1 MKLLDLFK
9 KETKQP
15 VIVTEETL
23 VNCLNSLNSLSD
35 RKVHQVKDLVKT
47 EDNKWEFSMI
57 YAFNGASD
65 FLIDLK
71 CTISEAIYENFL
83 NSKSKIQKLDA
94 RSLSYV
100 IGGNGGDGTTST
112 DSTSSTY
119 GGPLKGIDVKL
130 GKNPG
135 GGIQA

>member
-1 MKLLDLFK
+1 MKLFNIFK

-35 RKVHQVKDLVKT
+35 RKVHEVKDLVKT

-57 YAFNGASD
+57 YALNGASE
-65 FLIDLK
+65 FFIDLK
-71 CTISEAIYENFL
+71 CTITEAIYENFL
-83 NSKSKIQKLDA
+83 NSKTKVQKLDA
-94 RSLSYV
+94 RALSYV
-100 IGGNGGDGTTST
+100 IGGGGGDTTIPDGTTAT
-112 DSTSSTY
+112 E
-119 GGPLKGIDVKL
+119 GGPLKGVDVKL
-130 GKNPG
+130 GRNPG

>member
-1 MKLLDLFK
+1 MKLLNLFK

-65 FLIDLK
+65 FLIDLS
-71 CTISEAIYENFL
+71 TVQAISHDLLSSLKRADLFL
-83 NSKSKIQKLDA
+83 W
-94 RSLSYV
+94 R
-100 IGGNGGDGTTST
+100 
-112 DSTSSTY
+112 
-119 GGPLKGIDVKL
+119 
-130 GKNPG
+130 
-135 GGIQA
+135 

>member
-1 MKLLDLFK
+1 MKLFNIFK

-35 RKVHQVKDLVKT
+35 RKVHQVTDLVKT
-47 EDNKWEFSMI
+47 EGNKWEFSMI

-100 IGGNGGDGTTST
+100 IGGNGGDGTYT
-112 DSTSSTY
+112 DSTSSTS
-119 GGPLKGIDVKL
+119 GGPLKGVNVKL

>member
-1 MKLLDLFK
+1 MKLFNIFK

-15 VIVTEETL
+15 VTITEETL

-47 EDNKWEFSMI
+47 NDNNWEFSMV

-71 CTISEAIYENFL
+71 CTISETIYENFL
-83 NSKSKIQKLDA
+83 SSKSKIQKLDA
-94 RSLSYV
+94 RALSYV
-100 IGGNGGDGTTST
+100 IGGNGGDGTTPDGTTST
-112 DSTSSTY
+112 E

>member
-1 MKLLDLFK
+1 MKLFNIFK

-35 RKVHQVKDLVKT
+35 RKVHQVTDLVKT

-57 YAFNGASD
+57 YAFNGAND

-71 CTISEAIYENFL
+71 CTISDAIYENFL
-83 NSKSKIQKLDA
+83 NSKAKVQKLDVRA
-94 RSLSYV
+94 LSYV
-100 IGGNGGDGTTST
+100 IGGGDGTTIT
-112 DSTSSTY
+112 DSTTSTS

-130 GKNPG
+130 GRNPG

>member
-1 MKLLDLFK
+1 MKLLNLFK

-94 RSLSYV
+94 RALSYV
-100 IGGNGGDGTTST
+100 IGGGDGTTST
-112 DSTSSTY
+112 DTVASP

-130 GKNPG
+130 GRNPG

>member
-1 MKLLDLFK
+1 MKLLNIFK

-15 VIVTEETL
+15 VNVTEETL
-23 VNCLNSLNSLSD
+23 VKCLNSLNSLSD
-35 RKVHQVKDLVKT
+35 RKVYQVKDLVKT
-47 EDNKWEFSMI
+47 PDNKWEFSMV
-57 YAFNGASD
+57 YVLNGAND

-71 CTISEAIYENFL
+71 CTINETIYENFL
-83 NSKSKIQKLDA
+83 NTKTKVQKLDA
-94 RSLSYV
+94 RALSYV
-100 IGGNGGDGTTST
+100 IGGGDGATITDSTTST
-112 DSTSSTY
+112 S

>member
-1 MKLLDLFK
+1 MKLFNIFK

-71 CTISEAIYENFL
+71 CTITENIYENFL
-83 NSKSKIQKLDA
+83 NTKTKVQKLDA
-94 RSLSYV
+94 RALSYV
-100 IGGNGGDGTTST
+100 IGGGGGDATST
-112 DSTSSTY
+112 DTTSSTY

>member
-1 MKLLDLFK
+1 MKLFNLFK

-15 VIVTEETL
+15 INVTEETL
-23 VNCLNSLNSLSD
+23 INCLNSLNSLSD
-35 RKVHQVKDLVKT
+35 RKVYQVKDLVKT
-47 EDNKWEFSMI
+47 PDNKWEFSMV
-57 YAFNGASD
+57 YVLNGAND

-71 CTISEAIYENFL
+71 CTITESIYENFL
-83 NSKSKIQKLDA
+83 NTKTKVQKLDA
-94 RSLSYV
+94 RALSYV
-100 IGGNGGDGTTST
+100 IGGGGGDTTSI
-112 DSTSSTY
+112 DSTSAVA